1 MIPVLL
7 QFNAPYLTFLSSEDP
22 GSASAIVFPPF
33 NTIWW
38 LVLAN
43 VLFVSLALFGFYRY
57 WRYRLL
63 QLHML
68 RDRIAT
74 DLHDDIGSTLSNIN
88 MLSLITQKKLDRPE
102 QASQHLKRISEEVVA
117 CSQALDD
124 IIWSAN
130 AKNDNLEET
139 IARMRRYAAE
149 LLETGSQVNFKL
161 DMDDQFVTQKLRME
175 QRRDIYLT
183 YKEAL
188 NNVYKHARASMAW
201 ISVVVKNNN
210 LQLII
215 KDNGKGFD
223 MEAPTHRNGLKN
235 MRTRVERW
243 KGRLSI
249 DSGIH
254 QGTQLRIEL
263 PIYHPNE

>member
-1 MIPVLL
+1 
-7 QFNAPYLTFLSSEDP
+7 
-22 GSASAIVFPPF
+22 
-33 NTIWW
+33 
-38 LVLAN
+38 
-43 VLFVSLALFGFYRY
+43 
-57 WRYRLL
+57 
-63 QLHML
+63 
-68 RDRIAT
+68 
-74 DLHDDIGSTLSNIN
+74 
-88 MLSLITQKKLDRPE
+88 
-102 QASQHLKRISEEVVA
+102 
-117 CSQALDD
+117 
-124 IIWSAN
+124 
-130 AKNDNLEET
+130 
-139 IARMRRYAAE
+139 
-149 LLETGSQVNFKL
+149 
-161 DMDDQFVTQKLRME
+161 ME